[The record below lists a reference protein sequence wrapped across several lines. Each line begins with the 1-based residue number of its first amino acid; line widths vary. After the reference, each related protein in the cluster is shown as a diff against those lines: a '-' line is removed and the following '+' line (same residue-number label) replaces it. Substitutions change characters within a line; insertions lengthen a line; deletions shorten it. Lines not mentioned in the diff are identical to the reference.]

1 MEQEQMRQWLE
12 NQGIHPRLRKICLK
26 IRGKTNVKQA
36 EQSLAQAG
44 FTVKKKPSLRVALHS
59 EGRPLPCGAAA
70 MQLRRLLY
78 SAGEQ
83 YKNPPVKC
91 R

>member
-12 NQGIHPRLRKICLK
+12 NQGIHPRL
-26 IRGKTNVKQA
+26 GKNLPENSWKDECKTGRTKC
-36 EQSLAQAG
+36 SQAG
-44 FTVKKKPSLRVALHS
+44 FTVEKERVPQSTLHS

-83 YKNPPVKC
+83 
-91 R
+91 

>member
-12 NQGIHPRLRKICLK
+12 NEGIHPRLRKICLPK

-44 FTVKKKPSLRVALHS
+44 FTVEKERVPQS
-59 EGRPLPCGAAA
+59 
-70 MQLRRLLY
+70 
-78 SAGEQ
+78 SSS
-83 YKNPPVKC
+83 
-91 R
+91 